1 MNIPRTQ
8 LIAYGQL
15 GLVMAFVGLPIYVH
29 APKFYAEV
37 LGLPLALL
45 GLLLFIP
52 RFVDAIQDPYIGLW
66 SDRLAGR
73 GFSRLKIILLSS
85 PILALSFFGLFAPPA
100 LSATLL
106 GAWMVALL
114 IIVYTAF
121 SFITINMSAM
131 GVEWSSDAHQRT
143 RITAWREGFLLFG
156 LLVASALPQVLL
168 EQTEDDRTAYFQ
180 FGVVFII
187 LLLLGLLLLWLG
199 LRRTQ
204 FALQS
209 AAPQNYTLLPLL
221 KSNPRFQALLWIGL
235 LNATAAAIP
244 GALVLFYIED
254 VVQAPNQMGFFLAV
268 YFLSGALGM
277 PFWLWLSKRTSKR
290 IAWLISMVLS
300 VIAFAWAFSL
310 GAGDVTAY
318 YIICVLSGLCL
329 GADYALPP
337 ALIADVIATPD
348 SNVAVESGAYMGVWV
363 FFSKLALAISA
374 VISLP
379 LLSVLGYD
387 PAMETKPADALFG
400 LAVVYALLPCVFK
413 LAAAWLLWKRNEL

>member
-100 LSATLL
+100 LSAMLL
-106 GAWMVALL
+106 GVWMVALL

-143 RITAWREGFLLFG
+143 RITAWREGFVLFG
-156 LLVASALPQVLL
+156 LLIASALPQVLM
-168 EQTEDDRTAYFQ
+168 EQTSDDRTAYFR
-180 FGVVFII
+180 FGVVFIV
-187 LLLLGLLLLWLG
+187 LLAFGLLLLWLG

-209 AAPQNYTLLPLL
+209 AAPQNYKLLPLI
-221 KSNPRFQALLWIGL
+221 KANPRFQSLLWIGL

-244 GALVLFYIED
+244 GSLVLFYIDD
-254 VVQAPNQMGFFLAV
+254 VVQAPDQMGFFLSV

-277 PFWLWLSKRTSKR
+277 PFWLWLSKRTNKR

-300 VIAFAWAFSL
+300 VVAFAWAFSL

-318 YIICVLSGLCL
+318 YIICALSGLCL

-337 ALIADVIATPD
+337 ALIADVIATPNSD
-348 SNVAVESGAYMGVWV
+348 VAVESGAYMGVWV

-379 LLSVLGYD
+379 LLSALGYD